1 MMYHVGDRVVVSPCL
16 LAGCMY
22 PMADG
27 GHRVQFVHS
36 MTEYSG
42 QVVTIAKIED
52 NSGHWYRIREDFG
65 LFSWTDTMFTGLESE
80 ARDENIDP
88 VDMDSLFCV

>member
-1 MMYHVGDRVVVSPCL
+1 MMYHVGDRVVVGPYL
-16 LAGCMY
+16 VAGNRY

-27 GHRVQFVHS
+27 GHRVVFVYS
-36 MTEYSG
+36 MTEYRG

-52 NSGHWYRIREDFG
+52 NKGNTYRIREDFG
-65 LFSWTDTMFTGLESE
+65 LFLWTDTMFTGLESE